1 MRRAVFF
8 DRDGTINKDI
18 GYLHRIQDLQFI
30 DGVPQLIKKCN
41 DKGFLVIVI
50 TNQSGIA
57 RGFYT
62 VSEMNFLHDELCNR
76 LQIESG
82 AHIDS
87 FYYCPHLPEI
97 TGRCNCRKPEPGLF
111 LKAISDWDICAELS
125 ISIGDSLRD
134 ELASIRAGIG
144 RFFYINEVLADRN
157 LGKSFFESFDQGG
170 I

>member
-18 GYLHRIQDLQFI
+18 GYLHKVQDLQI
-30 DGVPQLIKKCN
+30 IEGVPQLIKECN
-41 DKGFLVIVI
+41 DKGYLVIVV

-62 VSEMNFLHDELCNR
+62 VSEMNYLHDELCKR
-76 LQIESG
+76 LQLESG

-97 TGRCNCRKPEPGLF
+97 TGVCNCRKPEPGLF
-111 LKAISDWDICAELS
+111 LKAMSDWNICAENS
-125 ISIGDSLRD
+125 ISIGDSIRD
-134 ELASIRAGIG
+134 EIASKRAGIG
-144 RFFYINEVLADRN
+144 MFFYIDEVLAKRN
-157 LGKSFFESFDQGG
+157 LGKCFFDY
-170 I
+170 IN